1 MADQSPNPDP
11 REALAAARGQSLE
24 ALLEMLEGLDGAEEA
39 AVVRQALAAGVPRV
53 VAHEE
58 VQREVERRL
67 LRTRWFYD
75 EQEW

>member
-1 MADQSPNPDP
+1 MADPSRHPDP
-11 REALAAARGQSLE
+11 RDVLAAARGQTLESL
-24 ALLEMLEGLDGAEEA
+24 LRMLEELDGAEEA
-39 AVVRQALAAGVPRV
+39 SVVRQALAAGVPRM

-67 LRTRWFYD
+67 LRTRFFYD

>member
-1 MADQSPNPDP
+1 MADQSPQPDP
-11 REALAAARGQSLE
+11 REALAAARGRSLE

-39 AVVRQALAAGVPRV
+39 AVVRQALAAGVPRI

-67 LRTRWFYD
+67 LRSRFF
-75 EQEW
+75 

>member
-1 MADQSPNPDP
+1 MADQPPYSDP
-11 REALAAARGQSLE
+11 RDALAAARGQSLE
-24 ALLEMLEGLDGAEEA
+24 RLLEMLEGLDGAEEA
-39 AVVRQALAAGVPRV
+39 QVVRQALAAGVPRI